1 MVKKSLII
9 LCTSFFVWTST
20 IMAEEFPPQ
29 SNAVVQDSQN
39 IIDSSQVEQLSEIV
53 SKLPE
58 KYKIVIIPATEELS
72 TQEYA
77 DQLFTHYNMSNQEML
92 LVLNLDK
99 DELAVHAGGYFTEK
113 GLTDQIVKDQVE
125 HIFVPYAKQKSY
137 MTGLSTLLQQ
147 FSDTV
152 KNGGQ
157 SQATGTEPASQGNE
171 SEEKAPL
178 PAWIYY
184 LIGVILLI
192 VSVGVYSFL
201 QRRRLFKEMDD
212 IEDWLDGIEDK
223 VKKLEGD
230 VSDDA
235 KGNANQAS
243 AIIERVR
250 KDALPAAEFN
260 LLEAEALCDRFRYRK
275 AAQILQK
282 TKDQLAQAEND
293 ISQFHSKMF
302 QSMVMLE
309 ECERLVDEIK
319 KTLSVVERKLD
330 EAKFQHG
337 VTFQGLSEK
346 HKQVEQWLKTE
357 NSELEEDVALWLE
370 QLKER
375 KLILINILKE
385 VEEFPQLK
393 NEVAVT
399 IEKDLRELRAGL
411 MEMVENGYR
420 IPLEHFTGQLDEL
433 MNESSLLNTK
443 IKEGKLE
450 ELAGE
455 IEQIKEKI
463 DLQYEQIEE
472 IVTKKALV
480 QHYLEETPAFL
491 ASLDEERESL
501 KEELEELSLR
511 YSISEGT
518 VFNYYVEL
526 ERVCKSVADQL
537 FIVEQ
542 MKHGND
548 LEFIQAADLLAST
561 NQEIESLWKKREEAY
576 QELDELRK
584 GEYDAQDTVMLLHTE
599 IVRIEQQV
607 KRKNL
612 PGTPPKLMEMIYE
625 GKKALFEIE
634 MALNQVP
641 LELHRVNGLVRD
653 AKDFNK
659 RLIEFANKLFEYCR
673 QTEEKIQQTNR
684 FRSQWKDVNQL
695 LLEAERA
702 FRELDFETAYSLAL
716 EAEELA
722 AEYDEGIHRIA
733 FRRKK

>member
-1 MVKKSLII
+1 MLKRSLII
-9 LCTSFFVWTST
+9 FCTSFFVWTST

-39 IIDSSQVEQLSEIV
+39 IIDSSQVEQLNEIV

-58 KYKIVIIPATEELS
+58 KYKVVIIPATEEVT

-77 DQLFTHYNMSNQEML
+77 DQLFTHYNMSDHEML
-92 LVLNLDK
+92 LVLNMDK
-99 DELAVHAGGYFTEK
+99 DELAVHAGGYFSEK
-113 GLTDQIVKDQVE
+113 GLTGQIVKDQVD

-147 FSDTV
+147 FSSTV

-157 SQATGTEPASQGNE
+157 AQTSSSNTEAQGKETEEQAS
-171 SEEKAPL
+171 L
-178 PAWIYY
+178 PAWLYY
-184 LIGVILLI
+184 LVGVILLI
-192 VSVGVYSFL
+192 LSIGLYSFF
-201 QRRRLFKEMDD
+201 QRRRLFKEMDE
-212 IEDWLDGIEDK
+212 IEDWLDTIEDK
-223 VKKLEGD
+223 VKKLDGD
-230 VSDDA
+230 IPENP
-235 KGNANQAS
+235 KGQANQAS

-250 KDALPAAEFN
+250 RDALPTAEFN
-260 LLEAEALCDRFRYRK
+260 LLEAEALCDRFRYRR

-319 KTLSVVERKLD
+319 KTLTVVGRKLD
-330 EAKFQHG
+330 EAKFQFG
-337 VTFQGLSEK
+337 VTFPGLSEK
-346 HKQVEQWLKTE
+346 HQQVEQWIKTE
-357 NSELEEDVALWLE
+357 DSQLEEDVAQWLE

-375 KLILINILKE
+375 KLILIEILKE
-385 VEEFPQLK
+385 VDEFPQLK

-411 MEMVENGYR
+411 LEMVDNGYR

-433 MNESSLLNTK
+433 MKQSDLLNTK

-450 ELAGE
+450 GLAGE
-455 IEQIKEKI
+455 IVQLKEKI
-463 DLQYEQIEE
+463 DLQYDQMEE

-480 QHYLEETPAFL
+480 QHYLEEMPAFL

-518 VFNYYVEL
+518 VFNYYVDL

-537 FIVEQ
+537 FLVEQ
-542 MKHGND
+542 MKNGD
-548 LEFIQAADLLAST
+548 DMEFIQAADLLDTT
-561 NQEIESLWKKREEAY
+561 NQEIETLLQKREEAY

-584 GEYDAQDTVMLLHTE
+584 GEYDAQDTVMMLHTE

-607 KRKNL
+607 RRENL
-612 PGTPPKLMEMIYE
+612 PGTPPKLMELIYE

-653 AKDFNK
+653 AKEFNK
-659 RLIEFANKLFEYCR
+659 MLVEFANKLFEYCR
-673 QTEEKIQQTNR
+673 QAEEKIQQTNR

-695 LLEAERA
+695 LQEAEQA
-702 FRELDFETAYSLAL
+702 FRELDFEAAYSLAS
-716 EAEELA
+716 EAEQLA